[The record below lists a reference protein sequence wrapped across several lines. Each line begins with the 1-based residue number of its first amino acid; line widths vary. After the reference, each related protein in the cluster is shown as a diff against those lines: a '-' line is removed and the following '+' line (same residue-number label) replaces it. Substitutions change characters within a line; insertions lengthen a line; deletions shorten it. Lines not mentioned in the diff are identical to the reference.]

1 MSMHGRCSAMRA
13 MQALRAMRQGQAMRA
28 LRVSGRCGQFVGARL
43 VIHCPATGAMMS
55 MDGRCP
61 AMRYNGEQ
69 GRGDASDA
77 HRYGATGA

>member
-1 MSMHGRCSAMRA
+1 MSMHGRCSAMQA
-13 MQALRAMRQGQAMRA
+13 MQALRAMRQGQT

-61 AMRYNGEQ
+61 AMRCNG
-69 GRGDASDA
+69 GKD
-77 HRYGATGA
+77 GAMRAMHIDMGPREHNPI